1 VILSTLASLNTIDSM
16 PERRDQWSDL
26 GADHAGDDAD
36 GGARPEIIGKLVV
49 KSRVKCWAGARPPC
63 GARRA

>member
-1 VILSTLASLNTIDSM
+1 M

-49 KSRVKCWAGARPPC
+49 KSRVKCWLARD
-63 GARRA
+63 RRVALAVLDDADFLNRYE